1 MTIMRRHSPL
11 ADVVTL
17 RDAMERLFD
26 ERFSRPLWPWNGE
39 RDAAPAL
46 DLYTTEEA
54 VVAKVAL
61 PGVKPE
67 TVDVSVTDGAVTIRG
82 SWDEEKETTEAGYLH
97 KELSRGSFGRSFSLP
112 TAVNAEEATASFKD
126 GLLTLTIPRT
136 EAAKPKRVKVELG
149 R

>member
-82 SWDEEKETTEAGYLH
+82 SWDEEKRRPRRVISTRSSAADPSGAA
-97 KELSRGSFGRSFSLP
+97 SRFRRPSMLRKPPPPSR
-112 TAVNAEEATASFKD
+112 TAC
-126 GLLTLTIPRT
+126 
-136 EAAKPKRVKVELG
+136 
-149 R
+149 